1 MDSAEETAAQLPCWL
16 GPVRPIRLKGGISN
30 ENFLV
35 DDHGRKFV
43 VKINGDVPEHGVW
56 RANDIVCNRAAA
68 GVAPEVHHSEA
79 EAIVVAY
86 VNGRT
91 LNVADVR
98 DDGNLARFLTIV
110 RRTHNDAYREI
121 RGPVCGF
128 WPFRVCRGYALF
140 LDQNGGRMKGEVD
153 RLRAANEQL
162 EKIVGPVDM
171 VLGHNDLLAANL
183 IDDGEHLWLIDWE
196 HAGLTSPLFD
206 LANLSSNNVLSN
218 SQERWFLET
227 YFERTADEQLL
238 RRFQAMKCSSLL
250 REAMWNMVSELT
262 STLDFDY
269 VAYPDQFLGRFE
281 GQFGRL

>member
-1 MDSAEETAAQLPCWL
+1 M
-16 GPVRPIRLKGGISN
+16 RPIRLKGGISN

-35 DDHGRKFV
+35 DDHGYKFV

-98 DDGNLARFLTIV
+98 DDGNLARILTIV
-110 RRTHNDAYREI
+110 RRT
-121 RGPVCGF
+121 
-128 WPFRVCRGYALF
+128 
-140 LDQNGGRMKGEVD
+140 
-153 RLRAANEQL
+153 
-162 EKIVGPVDM
+162 
-171 VLGHNDLLAANL
+171 HNDLLAANL

-250 REAMWNMVSELT
+250 WEAMRRFVSERT

-269 VAYPDQFLGRFE
+269 VAYSDQFLGRFE